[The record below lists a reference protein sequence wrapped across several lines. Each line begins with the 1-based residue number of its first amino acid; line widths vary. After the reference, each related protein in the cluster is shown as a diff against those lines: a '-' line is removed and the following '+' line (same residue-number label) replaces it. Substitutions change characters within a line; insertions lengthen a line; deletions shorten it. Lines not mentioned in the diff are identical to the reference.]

1 MMKVPQ
7 PLLLP
12 ACPSGENSF
21 PSVPPKLPKLQL
33 IVVIVLPLY
42 HLVLLRKFWFSCALC
57 HFSSFSAGDFGVPI
71 SYQMSLFI
79 CTALQLWH

>member
-12 ACPSGENSF
+12 ACPSGENSL

-33 IVVIVLPLY
+33 IVVIVLPPY
-42 HLVLLRKFWFSCALC
+42 HLVLLRKFWFSCAVSFLI
-57 HFSSFSAGDFGVPI
+57 FSAGDFGVPI